1 MSARIAIVAVL
12 VAAACGPGG
21 RSNNHGDGGSHGADA
36 PIGPHV
42 LDAISVTPT
51 NPIVQLNLNATA
63 EQAFKATA
71 EYEDGTSEDVTT
83 QVTWTVANPAVG
95 AMTAA
100 TLMIPSFNA
109 ASAEVSTI
117 TAELGTGSAA
127 KKGQAQ
133 ITVVA
138 YQQTGPDEDFFFILP
153 YQDTAGPQMKPLDF
167 STAVPALDV
176 FFLQDTTG
184 SMYGEIANVQTAL
197 TGTIVPGI
205 QAAVANAQ
213 FGVGAFDDFPVNG
226 DADGIGAD
234 GTLDQ
239 PLKLRQAITPT
250 TSLIQTAVNGLSTG
264 GSPIGNGGDL
274 PEAGIEALYQVA
286 TGAGLTGPSP
296 TSVPA
301 NHTGVG
307 GVGFRTGTMPVIVS
321 ISDASSH
328 TVGAD
333 PNNPSCGDTYASS
346 PANIPAYAHTNA
358 QTVTALNAICARVV
372 GIAPVNGTCDAEN
385 YYTAFATATGARV
398 PPAAWDVGV
407 RPAGCSATQCCVG
420 QSGSGM
426 AVDADGL
433 CPLVFRASTSGT
445 GVSSSVVTGINMLT
459 RFAQFDVTRTLQGVT
474 TDTSG
479 NPLPAPHTTA
489 DFLTA
494 VTPASFMLPPPP
506 PALPDPT
513 IDTATQGFDGVTP
526 GTTVTFTVNAFN
538 NFVPQTSQPQIFKA
552 TIQVLAAGCTTLS
565 QHDVLILVPPT
576 PIVIN

>member
-1 MSARIAIVAVL
+1 MSS
-12 VAAACGPGG
+12 P
-21 RSNNHGDGGSHGADA
+21 RS
-36 PIGPHV
+36 
-42 LDAISVTPT
+42 
-51 NPIVQLNLNATA
+51 
-63 EQAFKATA
+63 
-71 EYEDGTSEDVTT
+71 
-83 QVTWTVANPAVG
+83 
-95 AMTAA
+95 
-100 TLMIPSFNA
+100 
-109 ASAEVSTI
+109 
-117 TAELGTGSAA
+117 
-127 KKGQAQ
+127 
-133 ITVVA
+133 
-138 YQQTGPDEDFFFILP
+138 
-153 YQDTAGPQMKPLDF
+153 
-167 STAVPALDV
+167 
-176 FFLQDTTG
+176 
-184 SMYGEIANVQTAL
+184 
-197 TGTIVPGI
+197 TGTVVPGI

-226 DADGIGAD
+226 DADGYGAD
-234 GTLDQ
+234 NTLDQ
-239 PLKLRQAITPT
+239 PFKLRQAITPT

-307 GVGFRTGTMPVIVS
+307 GVGFRAGTMPVIVS

-328 TVGAD
+328 TVGTD

-372 GIAPVNGTCDAEN
+372 GIAPVNGSCDAEN

-398 PPAAWDVGV
+398 PPSAWDVGV
-407 RPAGCSATQCCVG
+407 RPSGCAESQCCVG

-426 AVDADGL
+426 ATDANGL

-459 RFAQFDVTRTLQGVT
+459 RFATFDVTRTLIGAT

-479 NPLPAPHTTA
+479 NPLPSPHTTA

-494 VTPASFMLPPPP
+494 VAPSSFVLPPPP
-506 PALPDPT
+506 PVLPNPT
-513 IDTATQGFDGVTP
+513 IDTGTQGFDGVTP
-526 GTTVTFTVNAFN
+526 GTTITFTIDAFN
-538 NFVPQTSQPQIFKA
+538 NFVQQTSQPQIFKA
-552 TIQVLAAGCTTLS
+552 TIQVVAGGCTTLD
-565 QHDVLILVPPT
+565 QHDVLILVPPM
-576 PIVIN
+576 PITIN